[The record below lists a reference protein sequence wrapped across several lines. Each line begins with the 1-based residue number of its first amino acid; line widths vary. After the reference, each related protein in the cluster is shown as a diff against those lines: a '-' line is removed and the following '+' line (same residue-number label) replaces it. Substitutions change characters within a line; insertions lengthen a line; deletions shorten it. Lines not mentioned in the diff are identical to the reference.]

1 MLGKT
6 NVPLMLADM
15 QSYNAIYGTTN
26 NPWDLARTPGGSSG
40 GAAAALA
47 AGYVSLELGTD
58 LGGSLRIPA
67 HFCGVF
73 AHKPT
78 HGIVPLR
85 GIVPPG
91 APSLSVPVRQ
101 DMAVAGPMA
110 RSAGDLALALD
121 VLAGPDASD
130 ALGYKLALPP
140 PRHADLRDFRVLLAD
155 DHPLANIGLRPRRAR
170 CDGGPARKTRSQGRP
185 DEPAAAPIS
194 RASVAPSSDAE
205 RDLRADYP
213 G

>member
-1 MLGKT
+1 MCRS
-6 NVPLMLADM
+6 NWAPISA
-15 QSYNAIYGTTN
+15 
-26 NPWDLARTPGGSSG
+26 
-40 GAAAALA
+40 
-47 AGYVSLELGTD
+47 
-58 LGGSLRIPA
+58 GSLRIPA

-91 APSLSVPVRQ
+91 TPSLSVPVRQ

-140 PRHADLRDFRVLLAD
+140 PRHADLRDFRVLLLD
-155 DHPLANIGLRPRRAR
+155 DH
-170 CDGGPARKTRSQGRP
+170 
-185 DEPAAAPIS
+185 
-194 RASVAPSSDAE
+194 SDNS
-205 RDLRADYP
+205 
-213 G
+213 